1 MYHVQMKKLI
11 TLLLACCF
19 GSAMAQSNWPTC
31 PSSVDLLWTNCYG
44 TYTYPN
50 GDKYVG
56 EYKDGEQHGQGT
68 YTFPNRD
75 KYVGEFKD
83 AQRNGQGTYTYADGS
98 KYVGEYKDDK
108 FNGEGAYTFANGN
121 KYVGEFKDH
130 NFNGQGIKY
139 LANGKVDKS
148 GIWKDDKLVQSKFI
162 DVATFTRIPNLSNS
176 ASNLAQLRKTE
187 EQPMAQSNL
196 PACQGKRSTWT
207 NCVGAYTYSS
217 GAKYVGEFKDGK
229 FNGEGAYTF
238 ANGGKYV
245 GEFKDGKYNGQGIW
259 FRANGNVRKSGI
271 WNDGL
276 LVQSKF
282 IDVATFTRMLN
293 LSISAYNLAQ
303 LRKTEEQPMAQ
314 RNLPACQG
322 KRSTWT
328 NCVGAYTFGSGN
340 KYVGE
345 YKDGKY
351 NGQGTYTWPNGNKY
365 VGEFKDDNFNGQGTY
380 TFPNGNKYVGEFKD
394 DNFNGQGTYTYANG
408 NKYVGEI
415 KDDNPNMQLT
425 ISYANGNKSVGEFK
439 DDKFNGQGTYTY
451 ASGGKY
457 VGEFKDGK
465 WNGQGI
471 WFRANGNVRK
481 SGIWK
486 DDNLVQ
492 SKFIDVAT
500 FTRIPNLSNSASN
513 LAQLRKT
520 EEQAK
525 QKQAELE
532 AQRKATELA
541 LAQATK
547 AAQEQV
553 KLEAQLAAQQQ
564 IQIKPAA
571 QIAPQGKRVALVI
584 GNAKYKFSPLNNP
597 VNDATDMA
605 ASLRSVGFDVIE
617 VKDATLKQMR
627 AATRQFADKLEV
639 SDVGLVYY
647 SGHGIEVKGKNY
659 LIPVNADIRREYEV
673 VDQAFDASNLLRMME
688 SLQSG
693 TKKRV
698 NILIVDACRN
708 NDLPKSWRSTNN
720 GLARMDAPAGS
731 FISFAT
737 APGQV
742 AADGQGRN
750 SPYTK
755 HLLQALKQP
764 NVPIEQV
771 FKQVRRKV
779 MAETAGEQVPWENS
793 SLVGD
798 FYFTV
803 AR

>member
-1 MYHVQMKKLI
+1 
-11 TLLLACCF
+11 
-19 GSAMAQSNWPTC
+19 MAQSNLPTC
-31 PSSVDLLWTNCYG
+31 EGDRAAWTDCFG
-44 TYTYPN
+44 S
-50 GDKYVG
+50 
-56 EYKDGEQHGQGT
+56 H
-68 YTFPNRD
+68 TF
-75 KYVGEFKD
+75 
-83 AQRNGQGTYTYADGS
+83 ASGS
-98 KYVGEYKDDK
+98 KYVGEYKDGK
-108 FNGEGAYTFANGN
+108 RNGQFIVTYANGS
-121 KYVGEFKDH
+121 KYVGEFKG
-130 NFNGQGIKY
+130 NQKNGQGTETF
-139 LANGKVDKS
+139 VS
-148 GIWKDDKLVQSKFI
+148 GS
-162 DVATFTRIPNLSNS
+162 
-176 ASNLAQLRKTE
+176 
-187 EQPMAQSNL
+187 
-196 PACQGKRSTWT
+196 
-207 NCVGAYTYSS
+207 
-217 GAKYVGEFKDGK
+217 
-229 FNGEGAYTF
+229 
-238 ANGGKYV
+238 
-245 GEFKDGKYNGQGIW
+245 
-259 FRANGNVRKSGI
+259 
-271 WNDGL
+271 
-276 LVQSKF
+276 
-282 IDVATFTRMLN
+282 
-293 LSISAYNLAQ
+293 
-303 LRKTEEQPMAQ
+303 
-314 RNLPACQG
+314 
-322 KRSTWT
+322 
-328 NCVGAYTFGSGN
+328 

-351 NGQGTYTWPNGNKY
+351 NGQGTYTSANGDKYVGEFKDNKYNGQGTETFVSGSKYVGEYKDGKHNGQGTYTYPNGNKY
-365 VGEFKDDNFNGQGTY
+365 VGGFKD
-380 TFPNGNKYVGEFKD
+380 NKY
-394 DNFNGQGTYTYANG
+394 
-408 NKYVGEI
+408 
-415 KDDNPNMQLT
+415 
-425 ISYANGNKSVGEFK
+425 
-439 DDKFNGQGTYTY
+439 
-451 ASGGKY
+451 
-457 VGEFKDGK
+457 
-465 WNGQGI
+465 NGQGI
-471 WFRANGNVRK
+471 KYLANGKVDQ

-486 DDNLVQ
+486 NSVLVQ

-500 FTRIPNLSNSASN
+500 FTRIPKLSNNASN

-564 IQIKPAA
+564 TQIKPTA

-688 SLQSG
+688 SLQSNVR
-693 TKKRV
+693 KRV

-742 AADGQGRN
+742 ASDGQGRN

-764 NVPIEQV
+764 GMPIEQV

-798 FYFTV
+798 FYFTM
-803 AR
+803 AK